1 MVMAN
6 EHGTLVLIVDDED
19 DLRSVLDY
27 NLKSAGYRTVQA
39 ATGSAALQRA
49 ATHKPDIILL
59 DLNLPDLPG
68 TEVCRQL
75 KAAPS
80 TESIPIV
87 MLTARGGEQDR
98 VLGFELGAEDYIPK
112 PFSLRELV
120 HRLDVVRRHHSTVQP
135 TGARKGRL
143 LRSGSI
149 ELDPDA
155 YDVRVAGRDV
165 QLALL
170 EFRLLQ
176 FLLEARGMACSR
188 EEILRKVWDYPRDS
202 ESRTVETHIKRLRQ
216 KLGEAGEQIE
226 TVRGVGYRLRPDA

>member
-1 MVMAN
+1 MSMTN
-6 EHGTLVLIVDDED
+6 DHGTLVLIVDDED

-27 NLKSAGYRTVQA
+27 NLRSAGYRTVQA

-49 ATHKPDIILL
+49 SAHKPDIILL

-75 KAAPS
+75 KATAA
-80 TESIPIV
+80 TEAIPIV

-98 VLGFELGAEDYIPK
+98 VLGFELGAEDYVPK

-120 HRLDVVRRHHSTVQP
+120 HRLDVVRRHHALVKP
-135 TGARKGRL
+135 TGGRGVRA
-143 LRSGSI
+143 LRAGEI
-149 ELDPDA
+149 ELDPDS
-155 YDVRVAGRDV
+155 YDVRVAGREV

-176 FLLEARGMACSR
+176 HLLEARGLVCAR
-188 EEILRKVWDYPRDS
+188 EEILRKVWEYPRDS

-216 KLGEAGEQIE
+216 KLGDAGMHIE
-226 TVRGVGYRLRPDA
+226 TVRGVGYRLRAEA

>member
-19 DLRSVLDY
+19 DLRSVLEY
-27 NLKSAGYRTVQA
+27 NLRSAGYRTVQA

-75 KAAPS
+75 KAEPA
-80 TESIPIV
+80 TEEIPIV

-98 VLGFELGAEDYIPK
+98 VRGFELGAEDYVPK
-112 PFSLRELV
+112 PFSLRELLL
-120 HRLDVVRRHHSTVQP
+120 RLEVVRRHHALVRSTG
-135 TGARKGRL
+135 TRGARAIKAGM
-143 LRSGSI
+143 I

-155 YDVRVAGRDV
+155 YDVRVNGVEV

-176 FLLEARGMACSR
+176 FLLEARGNACPR
-188 EEILRKVWDYPRDS
+188 DELLRKVWEYPRDS
-202 ESRTVETHIKRLRQ
+202 ETRTIETHVKRLRA
-216 KLGEAGEQIE
+216 KLGAAGDQIE
-226 TVRGVGYRLRPDA
+226 TVRGVGYRLRADV